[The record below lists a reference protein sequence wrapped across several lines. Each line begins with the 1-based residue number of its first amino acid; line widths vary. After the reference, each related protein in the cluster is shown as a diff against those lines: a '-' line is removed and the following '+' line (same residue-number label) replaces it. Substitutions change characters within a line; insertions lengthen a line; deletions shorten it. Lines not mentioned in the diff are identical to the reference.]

1 MYDIFQEHIES
12 GLAHEDG
19 KPVIAIYG
27 VAFDEEKHPTTQDHG
42 MVMIEFFKNKWFYIL
57 RGVPTDF
64 TENDAWHET
73 LQQLVLGM

>member
-42 MVMIEFFKNKWFYIL
+42 MVMIEFFKNK
-57 RGVPTDF
+57 
-64 TENDAWHET
+64 
-73 LQQLVLGM
+73 